1 LKGNSSKKLFSIFLI
16 FLLVFSNLFSTF
28 TVRAASENLTA
39 TDLFISEYI
48 EGSSNN
54 KAIELFNGT
63 GKDVDLSSYSVEL
76 YSNGKTT
83 TTSTLRLEGN
93 LKHGELF
100 IIAHSSA
107 NEAIKEKAN
116 MVSGVAN
123 FNGDDAIVLKHNE
136 EIIDVFGIVGEQ
148 QEWGDGQTKDHTLV
162 RKNNISSGNK
172 GKNPFD
178 PSEEWDTYN
187 QDDFSHLGNHLFG
200 EELYGNEESTT
211 DPTEP
216 QSIKEARA
224 MVGQNVTIEG
234 IVTADNSSIGG
245 GKLST
250 YIQDEEAGINI
261 FSQDASS
268 FPALTEGQKVKV
280 TGKITEYNKLL
291 EIVPAEDGIEV
302 ISENNELP
310 VPVTMNLADLNNDS
324 VAELKEGQLVKVK
337 GYVQT
342 VPETAAGG
350 GYNVTVLDE
359 SFNGTTIRVME
370 ETEAISSIQTGK
382 WYEFTG
388 ILSQYNTYQILP
400 RKASDVQL
408 LAEQPPSPSAKGE
421 YESTVS
427 SVVDGDTIHLQT
439 PVLGTTKVRYVNID
453 TPETYHTPQNE
464 ADENQLEHGNKAKE
478 YLNTLLE
485 PGDEVIVKVGE
496 EATDD
501 YGRLLA
507 QIIRK
512 SDQLNTNLEMVK
524 QGYAST
530 YFIWPVADEADYDMF
545 QSAVKDAM
553 DNHKGIWDKDN
564 PLMEQPFEFRAR
576 EQGKGLLRYV
586 GNSETKKYVLP
597 EDFQEVPVENR
608 IFFASANEAENNG
621 YTALNG
627 GEEKDTIKLQLL
639 SVNDLHGKVT
649 EEYEDEKKENIIGRM
664 DYLAQYLKERE
675 ATNPNTL
682 IVHAGDMVGGSS
694 PLSALLQDEP
704 TVEMMESIGFDVGTV
719 GNHEFDEGVDE
730 MLRLI
735 NGGDHAN
742 GTKGYDGI
750 DFPMVAANVEYKD
763 TGNLVLDPYAIKEVE
778 GVKVGF
784 IGVATTETPDMIIA
798 KGNENIRFT
807 DEADAINKYVSEL
820 QAQGVEAIIVLAHV
834 PGNQAGESATGD
846 IAKIATE
853 VDDAVDVIFAAHN
866 HVKVNAVVDNK
877 LIIQAGEY
885 GKAFADVDLEIDP
898 ETGDIVKKSA
908 EIVDVVQTGVTPDP
922 EVSTILAKYQ
932 ELVGEKLNEV
942 IGEAATDMV
951 GGYATKEAEGD
962 NPVGNLIADGMK
974 AAMDSDFALMN
985 GGGIR
990 DDIVSGE
997 ITWNDLFNV
1006 QPFNNT
1012 LVKLEI
1018 SGSDLEEILNSQF
1031 SSYGP
1036 DVSIGGFSYT
1046 WDSKAGKYGQVI
1058 DIFLPNGE
1066 KIDPNGNYTVTVN
1079 NYMADHTS
1087 DQYLL
1092 QKLGENPIQGGEDL
1106 EATVEFVRSF
1116 SGPISYNTGRIKE
1129 INAEPLPSIS
1139 GQFLGVNDL
1148 HGKIDVTGTVD
1159 GVNYGRMDYLATYL
1173 RKAEATNPNTLLV
1186 HAGDMIG
1193 GSSPVSALLQD
1204 EPTVEIMESLG
1215 FDVGVVGNHEFDEGV
1230 DEMLRM
1236 INGGDHPKGT
1246 SEYDGMNF
1254 PVLAANVEYKES
1266 GELVLDPYTI
1276 KEIDGVKV
1284 GFIGV
1289 ATVETPSMIVATG
1302 NEHIRF
1308 TEETEAINKYVP
1320 ELQKQGI
1327 EAIVVLAHV
1336 PGSQEEGTNEITG
1349 EIADIA
1355 RNVDDAVDIIFA
1367 AHNHVKLNGVVD
1379 NKLIVQA
1386 WEYGK
1391 AYSDI
1396 DFTIDPLTKDF
1407 SEKTAEIVDVVQ
1419 EDVTPDSEVKAIL
1432 DKYLDQVGPKLNEVI
1447 GIAATDITGGYA
1459 QKGEVG
1465 DNGLGNLI
1473 ADGMKAAMDSDF
1485 ALMNGGGIRDDLLEG
1500 EITWQELFNIQPF
1513 NNTLVKLEITG
1524 QELKEVLNTQF
1535 SSYGPDVSIAGF
1547 KYTWDASL
1555 GEFGQVVDLLM
1566 PDGTKL
1572 DLEKTYTVTVNS
1584 YMYPHSTDS
1593 YLLNTYAENPIQGP
1607 EDLQATVDFIKSFD
1621 EPIVYTAEGRISEV
1635 SGGAEEPEVD
1645 PETPG
1650 DGDEDQGDDPE
1661 TPGDGEEEQGE
1672 NPDAPDDGEDENG
1685 TQDNESDG
1693 SDEGTETSL
1702 DENNDTVNQPE
1713 NEKGNLLPNTA
1724 TMTYNFIIV
1733 GLFLFFIGVVVFY
1746 TNNRR
1751 KA

>member
-1 LKGNSSKKLFSIFLI
+1 
-16 FLLVFSNLFSTF
+16 
-28 TVRAASENLTA
+28 
-39 TDLFISEYI
+39 
-48 EGSSNN
+48 
-54 KAIELFNGT
+54 
-63 GKDVDLSSYSVEL
+63 
-76 YSNGKTT
+76 
-83 TTSTLRLEGN
+83 
-93 LKHGELF
+93 
-100 IIAHSSA
+100 
-107 NEAIKEKAN
+107 
-116 MVSGVAN
+116 M
-123 FNGDDAIVLKHNE
+123 
-136 EIIDVFGIVGEQ
+136 
-148 QEWGDGQTKDHTLV
+148 
-162 RKNNISSGNK
+162 SGNP
-172 GKNPFD
+172 GNGNFD
-178 PSEEWDTYN
+178 SSIEWDTYKK
-187 QDDFSHLGNHLFG
+187 DDFSNLGSHLFG
-200 EELYGNEESTT
+200 EVQYGKE
-211 DPTEP
+211 DPSTEP
-216 QSIKEARA
+216 TAPLSIKEARA
-224 MVGQNVTIEG
+224 KIGQNVTIEG

-250 YIQDEEAGINI
+250 YIQDDEAGINI
-261 FSQDASS
+261 FSQNASS
-268 FPALTEGQKVKV
+268 FPALTEGQTIKV
-280 TGKITEYNKLL
+280 TGKITEYNQLL
-291 EIVPAEDGIEV
+291 EIVPVEDGMEV
-302 ISENNELP
+302 VSENNELP
-310 VPVTMNLADLNNDS
+310 APISINLADLNDAN

-342 VPETAAGG
+342 VPETPAGG

-359 SFNGTTIRVME
+359 NFNGTTVRVME
-370 ETEAISSIQTGK
+370 ETEAISSIQTGN

-388 ILSQYNTYQILP
+388 ILSQYNTYQVLP
-400 RKASDVQL
+400 RKSSDVQL
-408 LAEQPPSPSAKGE
+408 LAEQPAAPSAKGE

-427 SVVDGDTIHLQT
+427 SVVDGDTIHLQS

-464 ADENQLEHGNKAKE
+464 ADENQLEHGNKAKA
-478 YLNTLLE
+478 YLNTLLK

-507 QIIRK
+507 QVIRK

-530 YFIWPVADEADYDMF
+530 YFIWPVGDEADYKMF
-545 QSAVKDAM
+545 QTAVKDAK
-553 DNHKGIWDKDN
+553 DKNKGIWDKDN

-586 GNSETKKYVLP
+586 GNSETKKYVSP
-597 EDFQEVPVENR
+597 EDFKEVPVENR
-608 IFFASANEAENNG
+608 IFFASVKEAESNG
-621 YTALNG
+621 YTPLNVDG
-627 GEEKDTIKLQLL
+627 EKDAIKLQLL

-649 EEYEDEKKENIIGRM
+649 EEYEDDTKTNKIGRM
-664 DYLAQYLKERE
+664 DYLATYLKERE

-735 NGGDHAN
+735 DGGDHVN

-750 DFPMVAANVEYKD
+750 NFPVVAANIEYKD
-763 TGNLVLDPYAIKEVE
+763 TGKLVLNPYAIKEVE

-784 IGVATTETPDMIIA
+784 IGVATTETPNMIIA
-798 KGNENIRFT
+798 KGNENVRFT
-807 DEADAINKYVSEL
+807 DEAEAINKYVPEL
-820 QAQGVEAIIVLAHV
+820 QSQGVEAIIVLAHV

-866 HVKVNAVVDNK
+866 HVKINAEVDNK
-877 LIIQAGEY
+877 LIVQAGEY
-885 GKAFADVDLEIDP
+885 GKAFADIDLELDP
-898 ETGDIVKKSA
+898 KTGDIVGKSA
-908 EIVDVVQTGVTPDP
+908 EIVDVVQTGVTPDS
-922 EVSTILAKYQ
+922 EVSSILAKYQ
-932 ELVGEKLNEV
+932 ELIGPKLNEV
-942 IGEAATDMV
+942 IGFAATDMV

-990 DDIVSGE
+990 DNIFSGE
-997 ITWNDLFNV
+997 ITWNDLFNI

-1012 LVKLEI
+1012 LVKVEI

-1036 DVSIGGFSYT
+1036 DLSIGGFSYT
-1046 WDSKAGKYGQVI
+1046 WDSKAGTFGEVV
-1058 DIFLPNGE
+1058 DIFLPNGK
-1066 KIDPNGNYTVTVN
+1066 KIDPNGSYTVTVN
-1079 NYMADHTS
+1079 NYMAEHTS
-1087 DQYLL
+1087 DKYLL

-1116 SGPISYNTGRIKE
+1116 NGPISYNTGRIKE
-1129 INAEPLPSIS
+1129 INTEPLPSIY

-1159 GVNYGRMDYLATYL
+1159 GINYGRMDYLATYL
-1173 RKAEATNPNTLLV
+1173 RKAEATNPNTLLI

-1215 FDVGVVGNHEFDEGV
+1215 FDMGVVGNHEFDEGV
-1230 DEMLRM
+1230 EEMLRM
-1236 INGGDHPKGT
+1236 INGGEHPKGT
-1246 SEYDGMNF
+1246 SGYDGMNF

-1266 GELVLDPYTI
+1266 GELVLDPYAI

-1308 TEETEAINKYVP
+1308 TDEAEAINKYVP

-1336 PGSQEEGTNEITG
+1336 PGDQEDGTNEITG

-1355 RNVDDAVDIIFA
+1355 RKVDDAVDIIYS
-1367 AHNHVKLNGVVD
+1367 AHNHVKLNGIVD

-1396 DFTIDPLTKDF
+1396 DFTLDPATKDF
-1407 SEKTAEIVDVVQ
+1407 SEKTAEIVDVIQ
-1419 EDVTPDSEVKAIL
+1419 EGVTPDPEVKSIL
-1432 DKYLDQVGPKLNEVI
+1432 DKYLEQVGPKLNEVI

-1459 QKGEVG
+1459 QKGKVG

-1524 QELKEVLNTQF
+1524 QELKEVLNSQF
-1535 SSYGPDVSIAGF
+1535 SSYGPDVSIGGF

-1555 GEFGQVVDLLM
+1555 GQFGQVVDLFM
-1566 PDGTKL
+1566 PDGSKV

-1593 YLLNTYAENPIQGP
+1593 YLLNTYGENPVQGP
-1607 EDLQATVDFIKSFD
+1607 EDLQATVDFIHSFD
-1621 EPIVYTAEGRISEV
+1621 EPITYDAEGRISEV
-1635 SGGAEEPEVD
+1635 SSELEEPEVD
-1645 PETPG
+1645 PETPSNGDGDQGEEPETPGNEDGGQGEGSETSG
-1650 DGDEDQGDDPE
+1650 DGDEDQGENPE
-1661 TPGDGEEEQGE
+1661 TSGNGDR
-1672 NPDAPDDGEDENG
+1672 
-1685 TQDNESDG
+1685 
-1693 SDEGTETSL
+1693 TETSL
-1702 DENNDTVNQPE
+1702 DGNNDTVYQQE

-1724 TMTYNFIIV
+1724 TMAYNLIIV
-1733 GLFLFFIGVVVFY
+1733 GLVLFVIGFVVFY